1 MLRIYNNKKLCPF
14 NSKYEMLL
22 HAFYIFEN
30 RTCITT
36 LKRLCINMQL
46 LINESLLEGIN

>member
-30 RTCITT
+30 RICSLMLIP
-36 LKRLCINMQL
+36 ISV
-46 LINESLLEGIN
+46 INESLLELGH